1 MVNSAQNLIKKIE
14 KCGRLTTFF
23 IFLSSLG
30 AFFRGKKL
38 FGGFITIIFD
48 QNLEK
53 TWSPDH
59 IFSRLTVKI
68 CDRSARFFAKIAK
81 KPST

>member
-1 MVNSAQNLIKKIE
+1 MWSVDNI
-14 KCGRLTTFF
+14 FHF
-23 IFLSSLG
+23 FLSSLG